1 VVVCGN
7 ALWAR
12 AHTRRTRAQVRTL
25 EARYLKAQG
34 GTQSAQ
40 AVCVFVC
47 VRVCVRAWY
56 CAGVYLVS
64 V

>member
-1 VVVCGN
+1 MPCG
-7 ALWAR
+7 R
-12 AHTRRTRAQVRTL
+12 GRMRAQVRTL

-34 GTQSAQ
+34 GTQTAQ
-40 AVCVFVC
+40 AVCVF
-47 VRVCVRAWY
+47 VCVRAWY